1 MTTRIF
7 CNVKRGA
14 MDATAVC
21 CYPWEKKLLEHIH
34 GQDVEEV
41 SIEKMSTVKDGV
53 IKKEK
58 IKFKFDGLPGP
69 DLRQQLEGMAYVD
82 PEDDPALD
90 PASEYGRLANV
101 YGMDHDLPIPVV
113 TRVYGEFD
121 AGGFTKVL
129 EEFADQNSP
138 KPVHLK
144 AAGEGLLKAPNKM
157 NVGELREALTARN
170 IDWETSEGKTALRE
184 KLEGVLVD

>member
-1 MTTRIF
+1 VSTRIF
-7 CNVKRGA
+7 VNVKRGA

-21 CYPWEKKLLEHIH
+21 CYPWEKRILEHIH

-41 SIEKMSTVKDGV
+41 SIDDMSTVKDGV

-58 IKFKFDGLPGP
+58 VKFKFDGLPGP
-69 DLRQQLEGMAYVD
+69 DLREQLEAMAYVD
-82 PEDDPALD
+82 PENDPALD
-90 PASEYGRLANV
+90 PASEYGRLASV

-129 EEFADQNSP
+129 EGFADQNAP
-138 KPVHLK
+138 KPAHLK
-144 AAGEGLLKAPNKM
+144 AAGEGLEKAPSKM
-157 NVGELREALTARN
+157 NVGELREALTHRG
-170 IDWETSEGKTALRE
+170 IDWETSEGKSVLRE
-184 KLEGVLVD
+184 KLEGVLVE